1 MTESPEWPA
10 VGPVQ
15 LTQGLWQHQPAVS
28 FRWDSVHGTLG
39 SSVTDWQSCY
49 YYNERNAMVDN
60 KDKVQAGRIS
70 GGGGHRQGSTV
81 YGVRT

>member
-28 FRWDSVHGTLG
+28 FRWALCMELWVDVSQTGRAVVITMRGMQWSITKTKSRQDASQAGVVTDRAVL
-39 SSVTDWQSCY
+39 SSV
-49 YYNERNAMVDN
+49 
-60 KDKVQAGRIS
+60 
-70 GGGGHRQGSTV
+70 
-81 YGVRT
+81 RT